1 MTGGGT
7 IVLAIQPFVPKDVV
21 GIEDTTL
28 AALQASPEK
37 LQSTVVSWPLKV
49 SSQCYLFI
57 YLDANM
63 EENEYTYDCC
73 LNAQML

>member
-37 LQSTVVSWPLKV
+37 LQSTVGTRIPNLFVSGPDHEKTEQWL
-49 SSQCYLFI
+49 
-57 YLDANM
+57 A
-63 EENEYTYDCC
+63 
-73 LNAQML
+73 